1 MKKKTIIVFSHF
13 VKNSSSNYLS
23 YTHSHAKEYVKLGY
37 NVITFAPFSVLP
49 VIGLLKKQNKFVKD
63 GVTIYNNRRLSFSK
77 YLKKF
82 FINFNG
88 LFYFLSVIFKVKK
101 IVKEEDVILFD
112 AHNFDC
118 EGYTVSLL
126 KKIYPNIP
134 AIITFHG
141 SDLEYAVKN
150 KTSLKRLKKTSNI
163 IDYYVCVSDK
173 LKRMLNELNI
183 ENAKTIYN
191 GINLYD
197 IKVQKK
203 LPKIVSVGDLIPS
216 KNFSLLIQ
224 SFNDISKKIK
234 DCTLEIIG
242 DGYLRNILEDEV
254 KSYGL
259 GDKVKFLG
267 EIDNRAVYEKLSNAY
282 IFALPS
288 SPEGFGIVY
297 PEAMYCKCITIG
309 TKGEGIDGFI
319 KDGQNGFLVNPNRK
333 ELSDLIIN
341 IFNKKNSFK
350 EMIDRGFCDASKLTW
365 KQNAIEYIN
374 LIKTTSR

>member
-101 IVKEEDVILFD
+101 IVKKEDVILFD

-150 KTSLKRLKKTSNI
+150 KTSLKRLKKTSHI

-183 ENAKTIYN
+183 ENVKTIYN

-203 LPKIVSVGDLIPS
+203 LPKIVSVGDLINS
-216 KNFSLLIQ
+216 KNFSLLID
-224 SFNDISKKIK
+224 SFYEFSKENKNYE
-234 DCTLEIIG
+234 LEIIG
-242 DGYLRNILEDEV
+242 DGYLKETLKNQIKNYNLEN
-254 KSYGL
+254 KIKL
-259 GDKVKFLG
+259 LG
-267 EIDNRAVYEKLSNAY
+267 EIPNMEVYEKLSNAS
-282 IFALPS
+282 IFILPS
-288 SPEGFGIVY
+288 KPEGFGIVY
-297 PEAMYCKCITIG
+297 PEAMYCGCITIG
-309 TKGEGIDGFI
+309 TQGEGIDGFI
-319 KDGQNGFLVNPNRK
+319 KNGVNGFLVKSTKK
-333 ELSDLIIN
+333 EIVKILNHVTQENCDKLIEQGI
-341 IFNKKNSFK
+341 K
-350 EMIDRGFCDASKLTW
+350 DSKQLTW
-365 KQNAIEYIN
+365 EKNCEEY
-374 LIKTTSR
+374 LKLCDIKHL